1 MKIQMFYAPNNDNM
15 VSKRGQ
21 RWCILE
27 GLSWLVAPKTT
38 SMLNK
43 NSFSSNHLSLIKYVD
58 HDEAP
63 CMHALMAFNSCHRSF
78 SIAIFLWYTHQASW
92 QDILCSNPTAVFR
105 LCRAWLVSSI
115 KKMERARKQ
124 DTSVDRLMKAP
135 GCSRL
140 KNLLTLLEMHVSPSL
155 PNSYTHTAPIN
166 TTKPSH

>member
-63 CMHALMAFNSCHRSF
+63 CMHALMAFNSCHRPF
-78 SIAIFLWYTHQASW
+78 SIANFLWYTHRASR
-92 QDILCSNPTAVFR
+92 QYILLCSNPIAVFR

-115 KKMERARKQ
+115 KKWRGQE
-124 DTSVDRLMKAP
+124 
-135 GCSRL
+135 SRTL
-140 KNLLTLLEMHVSPSL
+140 QLTGLWKHQAAAASKTFWRSLRCTSL
-155 PNSYTHTAPIN
+155 PLSQIHTRIQGL
-166 TTKPSH
+166 